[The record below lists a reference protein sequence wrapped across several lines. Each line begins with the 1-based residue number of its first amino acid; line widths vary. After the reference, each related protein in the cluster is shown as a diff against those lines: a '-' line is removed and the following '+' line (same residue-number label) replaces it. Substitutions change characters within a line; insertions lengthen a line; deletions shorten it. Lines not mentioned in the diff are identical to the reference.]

1 LEVKLEQEKI
11 LLGQLP
17 GLSLKIVELAKSR
30 GRITITEIVVL
41 TEANRNTMKKHLEAL
56 VNDKHLIKYGVGK
69 GTWCAVV

>member
-69 GTWCAVV
+69 GTWYAVV